1 MSGIEPDPR
10 PAAGV
15 EPARVRIAKFEQA
28 MGYGLPIAL
37 LLACLL
43 VIAPFIPAL
52 VWSAVIVVTLWQPLE
67 WITARLGGRRTLVAT
82 LLALAMIALVVMPA
96 ISAVD
101 AVTQGLPRLRE
112 MTRHL
117 IDQVPADPPG
127 FLAAIPLV
135 GGRIAET
142 WRHFA
147 SDASAA
153 GDLAARVAP
162 AVGTWLLA
170 SIAGAGATVLQFL
183 LVAIATAVLYA
194 QGRAATD
201 MAQRLAARLG
211 GEEGTEA
218 LAVATRA
225 IRGVS
230 AGVIG
235 TAAAQAILAGIGF
248 AVAGAPAPVLLSVG
262 VLVLGII
269 QIGPLPVWAPVV
281 IWFYTTGDTVTAIL
295 LLVWS
300 LGVVQTVDNFLRP
313 ILISRGARLPLLLML
328 IGVLGGLIAM
338 GLIGIF
344 LGPTLLGVGYVM
356 LRRWL
361 GLDAP
366 LAPPLED
373 QREKTR

>member
-1 MSGIEPDPR
+1 MGGTEQQRDE
-10 PAAGV
+10 AGQG
-15 EPARVRIAKFEQA
+15 EPAVRRTVKFEQV

-37 LLACLL
+37 LIACLL
-43 VIAPFIPAL
+43 VVAPFIPAL

-82 LLALAMIALVVMPA
+82 LLALAMVALVVMPA

-112 MTRHL
+112 MVRQL
-117 IDQVPADPPG
+117 IDSVPAEPPG
-127 FLAAIPLV
+127 FLAGIPLV
-135 GGRIAET
+135 GERLVET
-142 WRHFA
+142 WRHF
-147 SDASAA
+147 SGDASAA

-194 QGRAATD
+194 QGRAAAD

-211 GEEGTEA
+211 GAEGTEA

-235 TAAAQAILAGIGF
+235 TAAAQALLAGIGF

-262 VLVLGII
+262 VLVFGII
-269 QIGPLPVWAPVV
+269 QLGPLPVWLPVV
-281 IWFYTTGDTVTAIL
+281 IWFYATGDTLTAVL
-295 LLVWS
+295 LLVWN

-366 LAPPLED
+366 LAPPVED